1 MSKTKIIEQPFS
13 HRMLLFVDVLMI
25 SLVIIDL
32 VLIAFDSLFAVKIIK
47 EQFFT
52 KLAPDF
58 TYWYGNVI
66 HQNFLL
72 YVSSVFITIFIV
84 ELSIRWILAIFHRTY
99 DKWFFYPI
107 YHWYDVLGC
116 IPTSSF
122 RILRFIRIFVLLY
135 RLHRWKVINLN
146 DYVLY
151 RQMIHYYNIVVE
163 EVSDRVAVNLLE
175 EVKSE
180 IKRGEPIGSA
190 IITDVI
196 KPYQTKI
203 VEWTSIHVQSGLR
216 RHYSEHREG
225 IQRYLKQIIKETVE
239 TNKEM
244 SGLERIPLLGNVI
257 TDSINKAV
265 CDITFGVI
273 DRISSE
279 LASADRAIVIETIVK
294 AITDIIFSANQM
306 TSKEHQQLFNGLI
319 SDSVD
324 LIIERVKEKKWK
336 LAEEQEKEDSND
348 VFY

>member
-1 MSKTKIIEQPFS
+1 
-13 HRMLLFVDVLMI
+13 
-25 SLVIIDL
+25 
-32 VLIAFDSLFAVKIIK
+32 
-47 EQFFT
+47 
-52 KLAPDF
+52 
-58 TYWYGNVI
+58 
-66 HQNFLL
+66 
-72 YVSSVFITIFIV
+72 
-84 ELSIRWILAIFHRTY
+84 
-99 DKWFFYPI
+99 
-107 YHWYDVLGC
+107 
-116 IPTSSF
+116 
-122 RILRFIRIFVLLY
+122 
-135 RLHRWKVINLN
+135 
-146 DYVLY
+146 
-151 RQMIHYYNIVVE
+151 MIHYYNIVVE

-203 VEWTSIHVQSGLR
+203 VEWTSIHVQTGLR

-244 SGLERIPLLGNVI
+244 SGLERIPLLGNII

-279 LASADRAIVIETIVK
+279 LASADRTIVIETIVK
-294 AITDIIFSANQM
+294 AITDIVFSANQM
-306 TSKEHQQLFNGLI
+306 TSKEQQQLFNGLI